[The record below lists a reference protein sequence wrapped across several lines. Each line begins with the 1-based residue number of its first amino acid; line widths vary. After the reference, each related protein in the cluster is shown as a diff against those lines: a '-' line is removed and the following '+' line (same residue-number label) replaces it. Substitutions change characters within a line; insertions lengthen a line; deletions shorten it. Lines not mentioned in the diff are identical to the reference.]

1 MKNENATTITLT
13 IAGADIRFIPTE
25 AIYNKFVNEMTM
37 DNKVAPAKN
46 YLMRCVHPEDKEALE
61 KLIHRPGAA
70 LQIAA
75 KLNEDFAVDLDITVK
90 K

>member
-1 MKNENATTITLT
+1 MQNEDNSTITLT
-13 IAGADIRFIPTE
+13 IAGTDIRFIPTE

-46 YLMRCVHPEDKEALE
+46 YLTRCVHPEDRESLSKV
-61 KLIHRPGAA
+61 IDRPGAA

-75 KLNEDFAVDLDITVK
+75 KLNENFAIDLDITVK